1 MKRWILISLTLV
13 PFIAGHIINSTLAIP
28 VLGIALY
35 YVLPLLTT
43 VFWFWLARQYARN
56 WRTIPA
62 SLIGNG
68 AGIFALFFDLWQRTG
83 GSDSTINLTLAYVS
97 QLFSNSAPTYLL
109 AKVAVLF
116 EKQPNFVGERAIIAL
131 HILSVLYMAGVFFMG
146 MMWEKK
152 QHKR

>member
-62 SLIGNG
+62 LLIGNG

-83 GSDSTINLTLAYVS
+83 
-97 QLFSNSAPTYLL
+97 SAL
-109 AKVAVLF
+109 
-116 EKQPNFVGERAIIAL
+116 
-131 HILSVLYMAGVFFMG
+131 
-146 MMWEKK
+146 
-152 QHKR
+152 

>member
-43 VFWFWLARQYARN
+43 VFWFWLARQHARN

-62 SLIGNG
+62 LLIGNG

-116 EKQPNFVGERAIIAL
+116 EKQLNFVGERAIIAL

-152 QHKR
+152 QHKW